1 LRAGWSWWTLAPAN
15 MIETNEGL
23 LEIARQNGG
32 EVLLVL
38 GSRIDAPV
46 LAKVTDRNGTTFEFD
61 VAGKKLRMDV
71 HAVVLVIP

>member
-1 LRAGWSWWTLAPAN
+1 MMDASEVTTT
-15 MIETNEGL
+15 IDTTEGL
-23 LEIARQNGG
+23 LENARQKGA

-46 LAKVTDRNGTTFEFD
+46 LARVTDRNGSTFEFD

-71 HAVVLVIP
+71 HAVVLLVP

>member
-1 LRAGWSWWTLAPAN
+1 MSRHMMDAQGVTKN
-15 MIETNEGL
+15 IETTEGL
-23 LEIARQNGG
+23 LETARQNGG

-46 LAKVTDRNGTTFEFD
+46 LARVTDRNGSTFEFD

-71 HAVVLVIP
+71 HAVVLLVT

>member
-1 LRAGWSWWTLAPAN
+1 MSRDMMDAPDVSTT
-15 MIETNEGL
+15 IETTEGL

-46 LAKVTDRNGTTFEFD
+46 AARVTDRNGSTFEFD
-61 VAGKKLRMDV
+61 VAGRKLRMDV
-71 HAVVLVIP
+71 HAVVLLVP

>member
-1 LRAGWSWWTLAPAN
+1 MIDAPSVSTT
-15 MIETNEGL
+15 IETTEGL
-23 LEIARQNGG
+23 LENARQNGG

-46 LAKVTDRNGTTFEFD
+46 AARVTDRNGSTFEFD

-71 HAVVLVIP
+71 HAVVLLVP

>member
-1 LRAGWSWWTLAPAN
+1 MVDARIVTTT
-15 MIETNEGL
+15 IETNEGL
-23 LEIARQNGG
+23 LENARQTGA

-46 LAKVTDRNGTTFEFD
+46 AARVTDRNGSTFELD

-71 HAVVLVIP
+71 HALVLLVP